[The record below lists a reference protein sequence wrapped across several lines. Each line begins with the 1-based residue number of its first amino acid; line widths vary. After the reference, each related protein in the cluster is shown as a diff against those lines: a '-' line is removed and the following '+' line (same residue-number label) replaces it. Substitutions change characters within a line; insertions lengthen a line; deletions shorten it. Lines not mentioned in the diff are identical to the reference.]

1 MTLAT
6 DKATNPKASA
16 NGTGVCRLCGSS
28 ATRPRHAFPLVSVD
42 RCTTCG
48 FVQVR
53 EQPRDEELVE
63 LYGPDYFDR
72 GKYSDPRPLAKEN
85 ARRMGLLDGC
95 GLARGARVLDAG
107 CATGDFIAFAGDGY
121 EMWGMDIS
129 EFAVEEARRKAPAAA
144 ARIRAGLVED
154 RAYPSGHFDA
164 IVLWDVLEHLWDPVT
179 TLGLMLESLR
189 PGGYFIVSTPNIGA
203 PVARMMGRRWAFM
216 TVPEHLGLFSRET
229 ITRLLEARL
238 HLQCVQWM
246 TKGKWVNAG
255 FLTYKLRRV
264 FPRLVPATLVQWMRT
279 GWFRRV
285 SLYVPTGDIQYCV
298 ARKASATIERS

>member
-1 MTLAT
+1 MIGTTDVQSFAT
-6 DKATNPKASA
+6 TRAARGA
-16 NGTGVCRLCGSS
+16 ACRLCG
-28 ATRPRHAFPLVSVD
+28 APEPRLLHSFSTVSVD
-42 RCTTCG
+42 QCSTCG
-48 FVQVR
+48 FVHVR
-53 EQPRDEELVE
+53 EQPREAELVE
-63 LYGPDYFDR
+63 MYGPDYFDR
-72 GKYSDPRPLAKEN
+72 GKYSDPVPLAKEN
-85 ARRMGLLDGC
+85 ARRMRLLDGC

-129 EFAVEEARRKAPAAA
+129 EFAVEEARRKTPAAA
-144 ARIRAGLVED
+144 SRIRTGLVED
-154 RAYPSGHFDA
+154 RAYPSGYFDA

-179 TLGLMLESLR
+179 TLRLLLESLR

-203 PVARMMGRRWAFM
+203 PVARMMGKRWAFM
-216 TVPEHLGLFSRET
+216 TVPEHLGLFSRGT

-238 HLQCVQWM
+238 HLQCVRWM

-264 FPRLVPATLVQWMRT
+264 FPRLVPAMLVHWMRT

-298 ARKASATIERS
+298 ARKASATIEHP